1 MIEEKDLEQ
10 LCINTIRTL
19 SMDAVQ
25 KANSGHPGMPM
36 GTAPMAHILWSK
48 IMRYNPSN
56 PEWANRDRFVLSAGH
71 GSMLLYSIL
80 HLTGYNISLEDIEKF
95 RQSGS
100 ITAGHPEYGLAPGVE
115 TTTGPLGQGF
125 ANGVGMAVAQ
135 QFLAAHYNKPG
146 FPIFDYNIYGIC
158 SDGDLMEGISAESA
172 SFAGHLKLGN
182 LIYLYDDNHIS
193 IEGKTEI
200 TFTDDTAKRF
210 EAYGWHVQ
218 KLEDGND
225 IDAITEAILNA
236 KAVTDKPSLI
246 QVRTHIAYGSPNK
259 QDNASSHGSPL
270 GEAEVRLTKEFYG
283 WDPDK
288 HFYVPD
294 EVNVYYKRAQ
304 GKGAESEKFWND
316 LFDNYKKEFPELAK
330 EYESAAKGEINIDWK
345 KILPVFAPEDK
356 GIETR
361 KASSKVINAIAPF
374 IPAFIG
380 GSADLSPSND
390 TTIKDGG
397 DYSPE
402 NYAGRVFHFGVRE
415 HSMGAELNGM
425 NLTKGIIAFGATF
438 LIFSDYM
445 KPAIRLAA
453 IMKIRPVYVFTH
465 DSIGL
470 GEDGTT
476 HQPIEQLLALRVIP
490 NMTVIRPAD
499 ANETAY
505 AWKAALEHK
514 DGPVALILTRQK
526 VPVIDQAKYASAAN
540 LQKGAYVLSDPK
552 ISPQI
557 IIIAT
562 GSEVQLAL
570 GAQEKLTAENINAR
584 VVSMPSWELF
594 EKQSKEYKKSVL
606 PPEIKKRLVVEAA
619 SPAGWIKYAGDQGD
633 ILGIEKFGE
642 SAPGDEIMK
651 EYGFTIDNVVNRAK
665 KLL

>member
-1 MIEEKDLEQ
+1 MIEEKELEQ

-36 GTAPMAHILWSK
+36 GTAPIAHVLWSK
-48 IMRYNPSN
+48 IMRYNPAN
-56 PEWANRDRFVLSAGH
+56 PDWANRDRFVLSAGH

-80 HLTGYNISLEDIEKF
+80 HLTGYKISIEDIEKF
-95 RQSGS
+95 RQLGS
-100 ITAGHPEYGLAPGVE
+100 ITAGHPEYGLTPGVE

-135 QFLAAHYNKPG
+135 NILAARYNKPG

-200 TFTDDTAKRF
+200 TFTDDTQKKF

-218 KLEDGND
+218 KIEDGND
-225 IDAITEAILNA
+225 IDALNEAILNA

-259 QDNASSHGSPL
+259 HDSASAHGSPL
-270 GEAEVRLTKEFYG
+270 GEDEVRLTKEFYG
-283 WDPDK
+283 WDPNK

-294 EVNVYYKRAQ
+294 EVNIYYQRAQ
-304 GKGAESEKFWND
+304 GKGAEAEKFWD
-316 LFDNYKKEFPELAK
+316 ELYSKYKVAFPELAN
-330 EYESAAKGEINIDWK
+330 EYESAVKGEINIDWEK
-345 KILPVFAPEDK
+345 TLPLFTSIDK
-356 GIETR
+356 AVETR

-374 IPAFIG
+374 MPTFIG

-390 TTIKDGG
+390 TTINDGG
-397 DYSPE
+397 DFSAE

-425 NLTKGIIAFGATF
+425 NLTKGITAFGATF

-453 IMKIRPVYVFTH
+453 IMKIRPIYVFTH

-499 ANETAY
+499 ANETSY

-514 DGPVALILTRQK
+514 DGPVALVLTRQK
-526 VPVIDQAKYASAAN
+526 VPVLDQTKYASASN
-540 LQKGAYVLSDPK
+540 LQKGAYVLSDSKGTPDV
-552 ISPQI
+552 

-570 GAQEKLTAENINAR
+570 GAQEKLLAENIKAR

-594 EKQSKEYKKSVL
+594 EKQSKEYKESVL
-606 PPEIKKRLVVEAA
+606 PSSIKKRLVVEAA
-619 SPAGWIKYAGDQGD
+619 SPVGWIKYAGEHGD
-633 ILGIEKFGE
+633 ILGINRFGE

-651 EYGFTIDNVVNRAK
+651 EFGFTIDNVVSRVK